1 MQQYGKRKSRSAILI
16 EELVIKKIDN
26 RQSPLVIICMYS
38 SIYIC
43 ASLQR
48 TNLDI
53 IRYCPLVVIQY
64 VHQ

>member
-1 MQQYGKRKSRSAILI
+1 MI